1 MLLSIH
7 EEYSQVLDNGKRADD
22 DDWFDDLD
30 NKFCTF
36 KRKIHNWLRSAGTE
50 RRSSKVSSR
59 SSESRLSKSSGSSR
73 KSQSSRAR
81 QLEEKIKI
89 ADIMLKIK
97 QRC

>member
-7 EEYSQVLDNGKRADD
+7 EEYSQALDNEKRADD

-30 NKFCTF
+30 NRFCTC

-59 SSESRLSKSSGSSR
+59 NSELGLSKSSGSSR

-81 QLEEKIKI
+81 QVEEKTK
-89 ADIMLKIK
+89 
-97 QRC
+97 